1 MKWNKYSKLDEV
13 SPKFFSF
20 FFNKRIW
27 LAHLSN
33 KTKLPKHS
41 KIESYTLKYMVPALW
56 PNKYIG
62 ERRTTFAKAYGI
74 KVRYYGEHV
83 GEHIGNQGKM
93 KKKKSFPPK
102 IKLKGKKSKA
112 PGLHAWTF
120 PLAAWNFSPQK
131 SSSSFLAWANNN
143 TSGKEH
149 LREKVCLFSKD
160 VKLVL
165 VYLGAINRV
174 LILHLQAQNSHVN
187 QSDIIVVQRLV
198 FHKTNN
204 HLRKL
209 SYVTKQARADFNSLC
224 CLWWDSTPSNG

>member
-1 MKWNKYSKLDEV
+1 LY
-13 SPKFFSF
+13 
-20 FFNKRIW
+20 
-27 LAHLSN
+27 
-33 KTKLPKHS
+33 
-41 KIESYTLKYMVPALW
+41 
-56 PNKYIG
+56 
-62 ERRTTFAKAYGI
+62 
-74 KVRYYGEHV
+74 
-83 GEHIGNQGKM
+83 
-93 KKKKSFPPK
+93 
-102 IKLKGKKSKA
+102 
-112 PGLHAWTF
+112 AWAF

>member
-1 MKWNKYSKLDEV
+1 MLGNTLGTREKWKKNP
-13 SPKFFSF
+13 SPK
-20 FFNKRIW
+20 K
-27 LAHLSN
+27 SN
-33 KTKLPKHS
+33 WKEK
-41 KIESYTLKYMVPALW
+41 
-56 PNKYIG
+56 
-62 ERRTTFAKAYGI
+62 
-74 KVRYYGEHV
+74 KVRHLDCMLGPSHWLHE
-83 GEHIGNQGKM
+83 I
-93 KKKKSFPPK
+93 SL
-102 IKLKGKKSKA
+102 LKRVC
-112 PGLHAWTF
+112 H
-120 PLAAWNFSPQK
+120 Q
-131 SSSSFLAWANNN
+131 FLAWANNN